1 MTPHHLGNSGAS
13 RKGDDASLNDD
24 GYESKGEDFV
34 DFSHLFDSDQSN
46 NPERYVLRRSSR
58 QHKIPSK
65 FDNYELDKKVRY
77 DINYVM
83 SYVNLSIYN
92 YVFSTNLNKIHEPK
106 TFVEAAK
113 DPRWVEAM
121 NLEIEALNS
130 RKLKYFLRVEVLE
143 TDNGLC
149 LNQRKYCIKL
159 LSEYGMLAC
168 KPAKTPILDQS
179 KKRKDNDE
187 INSALK
193 AEYRAMNSV
202 TCKIMGILK
211 ILKDL
216 NVNVELP
223 VSISC
228 DSSPAIQIAANLI
241 LERVGTVAYR
251 LALSDSSKI
260 HPHEGHPMEQPLAI
274 CATRVVL
281 QNGIP
286 AGQVLV
292 QWNGSSP
299 EEATW
304 EWLIDFHSAYPTYN
318 LKDKMIFKGEGNVTP
333 TLQEEGRPKRVTTIP
348 VWHKDYVMG

>member
-1 MTPHHLGNSGAS
+1 MTPFQAVYGRVPPRIISYPPGSSKVADVDELLVE
-13 RKGDDASLNDD
+13 RDALLRQLKQNVLV
-24 GYESKGEDFV
+24 SKQRMET
-34 DFSHLFDSDQSN
+34 QYN
-46 NPERYVLRRSSR
+46 RTRR
-58 QHKIPSK
+58 
-65 FDNYELDKKVRY
+65 D
-77 DINYVM
+77 
-83 SYVNLSIYN
+83 
-92 YVFSTNLNKIHEPK
+92 
-106 TFVEAAK
+106 VEF
-113 DPRWVEAM
+113 E
-121 NLEIEALNS
+121 
-130 RKLKYFLRVEVLE
+130 
-143 TDNGLC
+143 
-149 LNQRKYCIKL
+149 
-159 LSEYGMLAC
+159 
-168 KPAKTPILDQS
+168 
-179 KKRKDNDE
+179 
-187 INSALK
+187 
-193 AEYRAMNSV
+193 
-202 TCKIMGILK
+202 
-211 ILKDL
+211 
-216 NVNVELP
+216 
-223 VSISC
+223 
-228 DSSPAIQIAANLI
+228 I

>member
-228 DSSPAIQIAANLI
+228 DSSPAIQIAANLVFHERTKHFEI
-241 LERVGTVAYR
+241 DLYFLREKVYAGLIKTCKIKSEDNVADLFTKGLSIKDHQKFCSQLSLLDLYHKVIRVGG
-251 LALSDSSKI
+251 LKMDKL
-260 HPHEGHPMEQPLAI
+260 E
-274 CATRVVL
+274 
-281 QNGIP
+281 
-286 AGQVLV
+286 
-292 QWNGSSP
+292 
-299 EEATW
+299 
-304 EWLIDFHSAYPTYN
+304 SAKLP
-318 LKDKMIFKGEGNVTP
+318 
-333 TLQEEGRPKRVTTIP
+333 
-348 VWHKDYVMG
+348 